1 MRTARLAWPL
11 MCMFLSGIVV
21 ARATNGL
28 LRSDLEPFVGT
39 WTLDASQSSAA
50 EPEWRAITLGEQSL
64 RIEIHRP
71 DDDRPPALIY
81 NLDGTRR
88 TNPFG
93 SGSAVTEIRRDQND
107 IVTSTVFTINERPV
121 TVQERMTITP
131 AGDLATVVTARVEHG
146 YEGVSPPL
154 TTQPPN
160 VSEASRIFRK
170 KQ

>member
-1 MRTARLAWPL
+1 MQVLRLEGGMRTIKLTWAL
-11 MCMFLSGIVV
+11 MCIVV
-21 ARATNGL
+21 GSVIAVRAADGL
-28 LRSDLEPFVGT
+28 MRSDLEPFVGT

-50 EPEWRAITLGEQSL
+50 DPEWRAITLADQSI

-71 DDDRPPALIY
+71 EDDHPPALIY

-121 TVQERMTITP
+121 TVQERMKITP
-131 AGDLATVVTARVEHG
+131 AGDLSTVVTVRVEHG

-154 TTQPPN
+154 AVQ
-160 VSEASRIFRK
+160 
-170 KQ
+170 